1 MGIDVSIGAFL
12 IERKFY
18 NLGYPTWLTSSND
31 LQKEL
36 EIRKIMSDIT
46 KQNEVNALISEK
58 GIQLK
63 EETKEFLAKYFYRQ
77 GTKIRSYGSDII
89 IHTEDGA
96 YSDEVCIKKDGSY
109 SYCGGYHC
117 VW

>member
-1 MGIDVSIGAFL
+1 M
-12 IERKFY
+12 
-18 NLGYPTWLTSSND
+18 GYPTWLTSGND

-36 EIRKIMSDIT
+36 EMRKIMSDIK

-58 GIQLK
+58 GIQL
-63 EETKEFLAKYFYRQ
+63 EEKTKEFLAKYFYRQ
-77 GTKIRSYGSDII
+77 GTKIRSYGAEII

-96 YSDEVCIKKDGSY
+96 WSDEIYIKKDGSY
-109 SYCGGYHC
+109 SYCGGLHC